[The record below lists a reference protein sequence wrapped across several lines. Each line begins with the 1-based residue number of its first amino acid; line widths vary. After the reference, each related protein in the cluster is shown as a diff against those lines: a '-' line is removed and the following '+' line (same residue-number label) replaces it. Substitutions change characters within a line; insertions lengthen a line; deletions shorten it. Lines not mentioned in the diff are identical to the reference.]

1 MGHLISDDSLKPDPE
16 KVVSI
21 MQMQKPTEIKSMQ
34 RFIGFVNFLA
44 KFIPSLST
52 ICEPL
57 LKLSCKDAFW
67 TLLSK
72 QETAFKKIKQLVTA
86 APVLQFYDLTKE
98 VTIQCDAS
106 SSGLGAVLMQDG
118 HPIAY
123 VSKVLTTTERY
134 YAQILKG
141 CLAIKFSSTK
151 FDQYIYV
158 RTMVKIHTDYKSL
171 ETVFERALLAAPK
184 R

>member
-1 MGHLISDDSLKPDPE
+1 
-16 KVVSI
+16 
-21 MQMQKPTEIKSMQ
+21 MQKPTEIKSRQ

>member
-44 KFIPSLST
+44 KFIPSLSK

-86 APVLQFYDLTKE
+86 APVLQFYDL
-98 VTIQCDAS
+98 I
-106 SSGLGAVLMQDG
+106 
-118 HPIAY
+118 
-123 VSKVLTTTERY
+123 
-134 YAQILKG
+134 
-141 CLAIKFSSTK
+141 IK
-151 FDQYIYV
+151 
-158 RTMVKIHTDYKSL
+158 
-171 ETVFERALLAAPK
+171 
-184 R
+184 

>member
-1 MGHLISDDSLKPDPE
+1 
-16 KVVSI
+16 
-21 MQMQKPTEIKSMQ
+21 
-34 RFIGFVNFLA
+34 
-44 KFIPSLST
+44 
-52 ICEPL
+52 
-57 LKLSCKDAFW
+57 
-67 TLLSK
+67 
-72 QETAFKKIKQLVTA
+72 
-86 APVLQFYDLTKE
+86 
-98 VTIQCDAS
+98 
-106 SSGLGAVLMQDG
+106 MQDG